1 MPDDRT
7 AADIGDLMARLI
19 SLRQLSLSVAR
30 TLTDGGDAANQAA
43 LVKDLGTRFEAES
56 VELIVDLLEGSPPNP
71 EVAAM
76 LEHRLAA
83 QAHVH
88 AARRYQRGAARRDRP
103 RNGAA
108 LSALAG
114 GVFAATDARDDDA
127 ELRQLVDDLGRRS
140 YDAGLGHRGIPDR
153 FDAELWRNLEDT
165 GLARLTTTP
174 DWGAGPHE
182 FAVALYGV
190 ARHAG
195 AVPLAETDA
204 LAGWLG
210 QQIGIELPS
219 GPLTV
224 AVADAET
231 DRGRVTG
238 TAHAVPWARACAA
251 ALLAV
256 TTPAGLRIG
265 VIDVIPGELEEGHN
279 LAGEPRD
286 SIVFDVSADQMPD
299 VDPALGAELARRGAW
314 SRCVQTIGALDAAAA
329 LSVAHT
335 RQRVQFGRPLS
346 AFQSVQQSLAGMAG
360 EIERARA
367 AAELAVAAA
376 AEHGFDSPHTDYAV
390 TVAKVAIGRAVGPVT
405 SVAHQL
411 HGAIGVTSEHPLWL
425 FTLRAQSWTGDYGT
439 TAHFARRLGRL
450 VLAADDPW
458 SLVTGDATQMETN
471 SG

>member
-1 MPDDRT
+1 M
-7 AADIGDLMARLI
+7 
-19 SLRQLSLSVAR
+19 
-30 TLTDGGDAANQAA
+30 
-43 LVKDLGTRFEAES
+43 
-56 VELIVDLLEGSPPNP
+56 
-71 EVAAM
+71 
-76 LEHRLAA
+76 
-83 QAHVH
+83 
-88 AARRYQRGAARRDRP
+88 
-103 RNGAA
+103 
-108 LSALAG
+108 SALAG

-174 DWGAGPHE
+174 DMGAGPHE
-182 FAVALYGV
+182 LAVALYGV

>member
-1 MPDDRT
+1 M
-7 AADIGDLMARLI
+7 
-19 SLRQLSLSVAR
+19 
-30 TLTDGGDAANQAA
+30 
-43 LVKDLGTRFEAES
+43 
-56 VELIVDLLEGSPPNP
+56 
-71 EVAAM
+71 
-76 LEHRLAA
+76 
-83 QAHVH
+83 
-88 AARRYQRGAARRDRP
+88 
-103 RNGAA
+103 
-108 LSALAG
+108 SALAG
-114 GVFAATDARDDDA
+114 GVFASTDSQDDDA
-127 ELRQLVDDLGRRS
+127 QLRQLVDDLGQRS
-140 YDAGLGHRGIPDR
+140 YDARLGHRGIPDR

-165 GLARLTTTP
+165 GLARLTSTL
-174 DWGAGPHE
+174 DVGAGPHE
-182 FAVALYGV
+182 LAIALYGV

-210 QQIGIELPS
+210 QQVGIELPS

-231 DRGRVTG
+231 DGPRVTG
-238 TAHAVPWARACAA
+238 TASVVPWARACDA

-256 TTPAGLRIG
+256 TTPDGLRVG
-265 VIDVIPGELEEGHN
+265 VIEIVDVKLQEGHN

-286 SIVFDVSADQMPD
+286 SLPFDVPAHQLHA

-314 SRCVQTIGALDAAAA
+314 SRCVQTIGVLDAAAT

-376 AEHGFDSPHTDYAV
+376 AERGFDSPHTDYAV
-390 TVAKVAIGRAVGPVT
+390 TVAKVAVGRAVGPVT

-439 TAHFARRLGRL
+439 TASYARRLGRL
-450 VLAADDPW
+450 VLGADDPW
-458 SLVTGDATQMETN
+458 SLVTGDLAQLESN
-471 SG
+471 SR

>member
-1 MPDDRT
+1 M
-7 AADIGDLMARLI
+7 
-19 SLRQLSLSVAR
+19 
-30 TLTDGGDAANQAA
+30 
-43 LVKDLGTRFEAES
+43 
-56 VELIVDLLEGSPPNP
+56 
-71 EVAAM
+71 
-76 LEHRLAA
+76 
-83 QAHVH
+83 
-88 AARRYQRGAARRDRP
+88 
-103 RNGAA
+103 
-108 LSALAG
+108 SALAG
-114 GVFAATDARDDDA
+114 GVFAATDTRDDDA
-127 ELRQLVDDLGRRS
+127 QLRQLVDDLGQRS
-140 YDAGLGHRGIPDR
+140 YDAGLGHRGIPDQ
-153 FDAELWRNLEDT
+153 FDTELWRNLEDT
-165 GLARLTTTP
+165 GLSRLTSTP
-174 DWGAGPHE
+174 DVGAGPHE
-182 FAVALYGV
+182 LAIALYGM

-210 QQIGIELPS
+210 QQVGIELPS

-231 DRGRVTG
+231 DGGRVTG
-238 TAHAVPWARACAA
+238 AARAVPWARACAA

-265 VIDVIPGELEEGHN
+265 VIDIIPGELEEGHN

-286 SIVFDVSADQMPD
+286 SLPFDVSADQLHA
-299 VDPALGAELARRGAW
+299 VDPALGGELARRGAW
-314 SRCVQTIGALDAAAA
+314 SRCVQIIGVLDTAAA
-329 LSVAHT
+329 LSVEHT

-376 AEHGFDSPHTDYAV
+376 AEHRFDSPHTDYAV
-390 TVAKVAIGRAVGPVT
+390 TVAKVAVGRAVEPVI

-450 VLAADDPW
+450 VLGAEDPW
-458 SLVTGDATQMETN
+458 NVVTGDLTQLESN
-471 SG
+471 SR